1 MNPNFPP
8 PPPDPNSSSLA
19 YLNHHPPGTQP
30 HYQPVQGNPPQLGNR
45 PAAEPVL
52 PNPQQ
57 DLMDIDSGEDS
68 DIDTTDDTFSSDHGD
83 SPDNE
88 PGRGLKRTRP
98 ETDGAD
104 AIEHSEPVCKQRRT
118 GSTEPAVPA
127 IQRSAKALQ
136 KELLEAVAGGKLD
149 KLQSLVHQT
158 DSLRDIFTEELWEV
172 ATTNGHLAIIEWL
185 CGHIDSID
193 LPRPRVGDLFEKA
206 AQAGQLEVM
215 KYFVRFENNIEQI
228 KKNSDALIVSAKAGH
243 LEVVKY
249 LVELKFD
256 LERATLLEQN
266 ALHAA
271 AYFGHFEVVKY
282 LIESGCAIDKTDC
295 LSENALIFAARS
307 GHLEVVKW
315 LANRGCDIHQANHK
329 GRNALI
335 LAAQAGHLDVVKY
348 LGENGCNSRLMD
360 VKGNNALT
368 LAAKF
373 GHLEV
378 VKWLADQG
386 CDIRQI
392 NNDNNNALTLAAP
405 SGHLEVVKWLADQG
419 CDIRQINNDNNN
431 ALTLAAQ
438 SGHLEVVKWLADQ
451 GCDVRRINRD
461 NNNALMLAAESG
473 HLEVVKWLADQG
485 CDIRQIN
492 NDDNNA
498 LMLAAESG
506 HIEVV
511 KWLADQGCDIRQIN
525 HDNNNALMLA
535 AQSGHFEVVK
545 WLAAQGCDIRRIN
558 SDNNNALMLAAQSG
572 HLEVVKWL
580 ADQGCDVRRINSDN
594 NNALMLAAK
603 AGHLGVV
610 RFLASSGVNID
621 QLNSYGDT
629 ALALSMKF
637 LHCDVACHLIRR
649 GASVMTGLRSF
660 PDGLLFKALQIEDP
674 ELINLLIPLHD
685 MSKRSAIGRTPLM
698 IAAERNLIEVA
709 IPMIQATMSVPSCN
723 ELREEAL
730 AIASGALFKELL
742 VNFSVTLDQP
752 NSHSYVEANG
762 TPILASNFVRD
773 HLLSQYVELHTLQ
786 TSLGAAGVMT
796 PMQMACAKVSV
807 VADLTAWKLQHPDLR
822 LFTEHLPPSLVS
834 VRKKLIA
841 FINKDIELLVTQA
854 LQWEEDRLIPVV
866 ENLYESCLS
875 HSLSAQPAMD
885 ITSELNAKGLY
896 HPIAQR
902 IAAAWTSAW
911 ATVAEEAAP
920 LLRPA
925 TMTHIEDSEREDL
938 ADLDT
943 LTGAMAVNPNT
954 VTRTIGQFVDA
965 PVSSSL
971 LQAFRTALRREF
983 DSVEGKILRAQ
994 DVNLSEQ
1001 SKALYADLVGRQLH
1015 LIAQFWRAET

>member
-1 MNPNFPP
+1 
-8 PPPDPNSSSLA
+8 
-19 YLNHHPPGTQP
+19 
-30 HYQPVQGNPPQLGNR
+30 
-45 PAAEPVL
+45 
-52 PNPQQ
+52 
-57 DLMDIDSGEDS
+57 
-68 DIDTTDDTFSSDHGD
+68 
-83 SPDNE
+83 
-88 PGRGLKRTRP
+88 
-98 ETDGAD
+98 
-104 AIEHSEPVCKQRRT
+104 
-118 GSTEPAVPA
+118 
-127 IQRSAKALQ
+127 
-136 KELLEAVAGGKLD
+136 
-149 KLQSLVHQT
+149 
-158 DSLRDIFTEELWEV
+158 
-172 ATTNGHLAIIEWL
+172 
-185 CGHIDSID
+185 
-193 LPRPRVGDLFEKA
+193 
-206 AQAGQLEVM
+206 
-215 KYFVRFENNIEQI
+215 
-228 KKNSDALIVSAKAGH
+228 
-243 LEVVKY
+243 
-249 LVELKFD
+249 
-256 LERATLLEQN
+256 
-266 ALHAA
+266 
-271 AYFGHFEVVKY
+271 
-282 LIESGCAIDKTDC
+282 
-295 LSENALIFAARS
+295 
-307 GHLEVVKW
+307 
-315 LANRGCDIHQANHK
+315 
-329 GRNALI
+329 
-335 LAAQAGHLDVVKY
+335 
-348 LGENGCNSRLMD
+348 
-360 VKGNNALT
+360 
-368 LAAKF
+368 
-373 GHLEV
+373 
-378 VKWLADQG
+378 
-386 CDIRQI
+386 
-392 NNDNNNALTLAAP
+392 
-405 SGHLEVVKWLADQG
+405 
-419 CDIRQINNDNNN
+419 
-431 ALTLAAQ
+431 
-438 SGHLEVVKWLADQ
+438 
-451 GCDVRRINRD
+451 
-461 NNNALMLAAESG
+461 
-473 HLEVVKWLADQG
+473 
-485 CDIRQIN
+485 
-492 NDDNNA
+492 
-498 LMLAAESG
+498 
-506 HIEVV
+506 
-511 KWLADQGCDIRQIN
+511 
-525 HDNNNALMLA
+525 
-535 AQSGHFEVVK
+535 
-545 WLAAQGCDIRRIN
+545 
-558 SDNNNALMLAAQSG
+558 MLAAQSG

-660 PDGLLFKALQIEDP
+660 PNGLLFNALQIEDP

-685 MSKRSAIGRTPLM
+685 MSKRSAIGITPLM

-709 IPMIQATMSVPSCN
+709 IPMIQATMSVSSGH

-807 VADLTAWKLQHPDLR
+807 VADLTAWKLQHPDRR

-885 ITSELNAKGLY
+885 ITSELHAKGLY

-911 ATVAEEAAP
+911 ATVAGEAAP

-925 TMTHIEDSEREDL
+925 TMTHIEDWEREDL
-938 ADLDT
+938 ADLDP

>member
-57 DLMDIDSGEDS
+57 DLMNIDSGEDS

-392 NNDNNNALTLAAP
+392 NRDNNNALTLAAP

-431 ALTLAAQ
+431 AL
-438 SGHLEVVKWLADQ
+438 
-451 GCDVRRINRD
+451 
-461 NNNALMLAAESG
+461 
-473 HLEVVKWLADQG
+473 
-485 CDIRQIN
+485 
-492 NDDNNA
+492 
-498 LMLAAESG
+498 MLAAESG

-511 KWLADQGCDIRQIN
+511 R
-525 HDNNNALMLA
+525 
-535 AQSGHFEVVK
+535 
-545 WLAAQGCDIRRIN
+545 WLAAQGCDIRQTKN
-558 SDNNNALMLAAQSG
+558 DNNNALMLAAQSG

-660 PDGLLFKALQIEDP
+660 PDGLLFNALQIEDP

-807 VADLTAWKLQHPDLR
+807 VADLTAWKLQHPDRR

-971 LQAFRTALRREF
+971 LQAFRTTLRREF

-994 DVNLSEQ
+994 DVNLSDQ